1 MAEEDLISQDI
12 EGYLSRYER
21 REMLR
26 FLTAGSVDDGK
37 STLIGRL
44 LYDSNTVY
52 DDQVAALRRD
62 SAQKSSAGGEIDY
75 SLLVDG
81 LLSEREQGITI
92 DVAYRYFATPKRKF
106 IIADTPGHE
115 QYTRN
120 MATGA
125 STADLAIVL
134 IDARQG
140 VLPQTRRHSF
150 IASLLGI
157 RHLVVA
163 VNKMDL
169 VDYAEDVFTTIRRD
183 YLEFAG
189 RLDARDAG
197 AGGRARAQGREAL
210 DLHFIPLSA
219 LKGDN
224 VVEPSQGM
232 PWYAGP
238 TLLRYLETVPITVS
252 GRSGGLR
259 FPVQHVLRPN
269 LDFRGFSGSVAG
281 GVVRPGDPVTAL
293 PSGRTSRVRAIVT
306 HGGDIQEAYPPQAV
320 TLTLEDEIDVGRGD
334 MLVHPSDLPHVAR
347 GVSATLVWMHDKPM
361 RPGTTYLLKHTTH
374 KVTAEVTKLA
384 CKIDVNTLAELPAEE
399 LGLNEIGLVE
409 LTASRPLVFD
419 AYRDNRATG
428 SFILI
433 DRLSNA
439 TVGAGMIR
447 APVGGETI
455 TSDEAARARAG
466 GETTKAPAGAGFVV
480 WFTGLSGAGKSTL
493 SGMLAEELQRRGV
506 HVEVLDGDEV
516 RTHLSKGLGFSKE
529 DRDTNVRR
537 IGYVAKLLARAGAC
551 AMTAAISPYRD
562 VRDEQRA
569 MIPNFVEVY
578 CSSTIEALAERDVKG
593 LYKKA
598 LAGEIKHFTG
608 IDDPYEPPERPE
620 VIAYTDRESKEESL
634 ARILAKLE
642 ELGLVRRE
650 RP

>member
-1 MAEEDLISQDI
+1 VADADLIAQDI
-12 EGYLSRYER
+12 QAYLARHQR
-21 REMLR
+21 KDILR

-92 DVAYRYFATPKRKF
+92 DVAYRYFSTEKRKF

-140 VLPQTRRHSF
+140 VLRQTRRHSF

-169 VDYAEDVFTTIRRD
+169 VDYAEDVFAAIRRD
-183 YLEFAG
+183 YLEFAAK
-189 RLDARDAG
+189 LDARDAS
-197 AGGRARAQGREAL
+197 AGGRARAPAEGAL

-224 VVEPSQGM
+224 VVEPSAVM
-232 PWYAGP
+232 PWYSGP
-238 TLLRYLETVPITVS
+238 PLLRYLETVPIDR
-252 GRSGGLR
+252 GERGGGLR
-259 FPVQHVLRPN
+259 FPVQHVSRPN

-281 GVVRPGDPVTAL
+281 GVVRPGDAVMAL
-293 PSGRTSRVRAIVT
+293 PSRRVSRVRSIVT
-306 HGGDIQEAYPPQAV
+306 YGGDLDEARPPQAV
-320 TLTLEDEIDVGRGD
+320 TLTLEDEIDVSRGD
-334 MLVHPSDLPHVAR
+334 MLVHPGDLPHVAR
-347 GVSATLVWMHDKPM
+347 SASATLVWMHDTPM

-374 KVTAEVTKLA
+374 KVTAEVTALQ
-384 CKIDVNTLAELPAEE
+384 CKIDVNTLAELPADE

-409 LTASRPLVFD
+409 LTAARPLVFD

-433 DRLSNA
+433 DRRTNA

-447 APVGGETI
+447 ASLGGAGAG
-455 TSDEAARARAG
+455 EA
-466 GETTKAPAGAGFVV
+466 TTKTQRTPGFVV

-493 SGMLAEELQRRGV
+493 SALRADEVRRRGV

-569 MIPNFVEVY
+569 MIPHFVEVY
-578 CSSTIEALAERDVKG
+578 CSCTVEALAERDVKG

-620 VIAYTDRESKEESL
+620 VVVHTDREPKEESL

-642 ELGLVRRE
+642 ELGLVPRE
-650 RP
+650 SPAAPG